1 MKETK
6 IIGSIAIAL
15 ALAIMGLNGGIAPV
29 EAQDIAQTQQAISAG
44 NTAGKLCGLCI
55 APSYCFTLILPLLDV
70 VFSFMELFL
79 GQEAIPF
86 SQIGAGLSTATEQ
99 IATIGGKIAPESLA
113 GIWNLAVVFAY
124 KTLENSVW
132 LFEMIPLIGTNYEGV
147 VSDMLL
153 PVCLGLIL

>member
-6 IIGSIAIAL
+6 IIGSIALAL
-15 ALAIMGLNGGIAPV
+15 ALLCMGLNGVIAPAQ
-29 EAQDIAQTQQAISAG
+29 AQDIAQTQQAISAG
-44 NTAGKLCGLCI
+44 NTVGKLCGLCI
-55 APSYCFTLILPLLDV
+55 APYCFTLILPLLDV

-124 KTLENSVW
+124 KVLENSLW

-147 VSDMLL
+147 VSDVLL
-153 PVCLGLIL
+153 PVCLGLII